1 VRAQRLV
8 AATASVGLVA
18 VCCAASISAGSA
30 STVSSSGGVNGLP
43 GPGVSQVTI
52 SGNTASR
59 NLKTRPSSASR
70 AEQGQSTNLRVR
82 EAFSVDKPSS
92 LTLRVG
98 TFNVRTA
105 RADDRRSWLERAPDV
120 AREIASRN
128 PGVLAIQELGPGRAD
143 GSEGSTAGHLRQTD
157 SLERSL
163 KRVVGDGRYQL
174 VRTTSY
180 FKPGTNHGTQGTRI
194 LYDTRKFKLL
204 SNCPEKTGSKNY
216 NRSCSMVLPLLN
228 SDSGL
233 GPSAAFA
240 KLADRKTG
248 IRFWVVSVH
257 LDARHSSTLSKE
269 KTYNALRGTQARAAY
284 LKVNGLSKPGEEI
297 IYAGDFNSW
306 KTNRAGD
313 APHEYLV
320 HQGFHDTASAT
331 SRINIKYPTVNHF
344 ETTLSAKPVRLD
356 NVMIKGIK
364 RALRYENVMK
374 RVDSSRPS
382 DHNLVVSDVVL

>member
-30 STVSSSGGVNGLP
+30 STVSSSSGVNGLP

-233 GPSAAFA
+233 GPSVAFA